1 MNSELF
7 YIIFL
12 GFKLLRSVVHPK
24 LFKCFF
30 WGGGVLEDGISKCNV
45 ETSGSC
51 YASYSYFY
59 AICGF
64 RVSILKA

>member
-1 MNSELF
+1 MF
-7 YIIFL
+7 FL
-12 GFKLLRSVVHPK
+12 
-24 LFKCFF
+24 
-30 WGGGVLEDGISKCNV
+30 GGGVLEDGISKCNV